1 MDLAAIPAWLEA
13 STVATTIRNSL
24 YLFALIESFHVIGVA
39 VVIGTVLVVDLRLLG
54 LASARRPFTAIASD
68 VFRWTWMAFALAAAT
83 GALMFVTNATSYYVN
98 TYFRIKMALL
108 VLAGINIAVFE
119 LTARR
124 SVAAWDRGPVAPRSG
139 RRVAVLSLAI
149 WIVVVFMGRWVGFT
163 LSTTAVPANEEINL
177 EELENLIPK

>member
-54 LASARRPFTAIASD
+54 LASARRPFTAIALD
-68 VFRWTWMAFALAAAT
+68 VFRWTWIAFALAVTT

-98 TYFRIKMALL
+98 TYFRIKMAML
-108 VLAGINIAVFE
+108 VLAGINIAAFE

-124 SVAAWDRGPVAPRSG
+124 SVAAWDRDPVAPRSG
-139 RRVAVLSLAI
+139 RRVAALSLAI

-163 LSTTAVPANEEINL
+163 LSSTAAPANEEINF